1 MQTKTENRLPLQLF
15 PSNLINPKSKWLAM
29 ESAMP
34 WQDIEEHLEDL
45 FEERGRN
52 AIPVRWI
59 VGALIIQAERKTSDR
74 ETMEDIMEM
83 PMLQYFLG
91 LDEYVMD
98 PLFDFSL
105 LCKYR
110 QRIGIDI
117 AKEMIEILLTHHKV
131 IGRTPNVEVTHEGS
145 LSIDATV
152 MPVNITYPTD
162 LKLLNQVREKTE
174 ELIDIGQAQAKE
186 DPKPRT
192 YREEARTEYLKYAK
206 AKRLTINKRRT
217 SLRIQL
223 QYIRRNIETID
234 SRVESGVYAF
244 SEDQMT
250 EFSTC
255 KEIFRQQTHLWETKA
270 KHIDDRIVSLHQPH
284 IRCIVRGKAGAP
296 YEFGPKVALSK
307 VNGFVHIDEI
317 SFDNFNEGQTL
328 PSIVHRYKELHGVY
342 PISVRAD
349 KIYQTRENKKFC
361 AGLGIRLSGKP
372 LGRPKNEP
380 DPTSE
385 ELRKED
391 FVKRLEVEGVI
402 GVLKNKYGL
411 DTIMTKL
418 PESQKASIGL
428 VFFAMNLHQ
437 VLSFTPFS
445 TSLEML
451 VLSLEHNQV
460 DHVFESER
468 QRFEI

>member
-1 MQTKTENRLPLQLF
+1 MQTKTENRLPLSMF
-15 PSNLINPKSKWLAM
+15 PKHLINTKSKWYTLATLV
-29 ESAMP
+29 P
-34 WQDIEEHLEDL
+34 WSEYEELLGDL
-45 FEERGRN
+45 FADSGRN

-59 VGALIIQAERKTSDR
+59 LGSFLIQAIKKTSDR
-74 ETMEDIMEM
+74 ETLEDIMET
-83 PMLQYFLG
+83 PMFQYFLG
-91 LDEYVMD
+91 LDEYVMK

-110 QRIGIDI
+110 QRIGLDVV
-117 AKEMIEILLTHHKV
+117 KEMIEILLRQHNI
-131 IGRTPNVEVTHEGS
+131 IGRTPKDGVAHEGS

-174 ELIDIGQAQAKE
+174 ELIDVGQAQAKE

-206 AKRLTINKRRT
+206 AKRLTMNKRR
-217 SLRIQL
+217 SALRIQL
-223 QYIRRNIETID
+223 QYIKRNIERID
-234 SRVESGVYAF
+234 SRVQSGVYAF
-244 SEDQMT
+244 SKDQMI

-255 KEIFRQQTHLWETKA
+255 KEIFRQQTHLWETKTTR
-270 KHIDDRIVSLHQPH
+270 IDDRIVSLHQPH

-307 VNGFVHIDEI
+307 VNGFIHIDEI

-328 PSIVHRYKELHGVY
+328 PSIVNRYKELHGVY

-385 ELRKED
+385 EFRKED
-391 FVKRLEVEGVI
+391 FLKRLEIEGVI
-402 GVLKNKYGL
+402 GVLKTKYGL

-428 VFFAMNLHQ
+428 VFLATNLQQ

-451 VLSLEHNQV
+451 VLPLEHNQI

-468 QRFEI
+468 WVFNF

>member
-15 PSNLINPKSKWLAM
+15 PSNLINTKSKWYAMAALVPWSEYEELLA
-29 ESAMP
+29 
-34 WQDIEEHLEDL
+34 DL
-45 FEERGRN
+45 FADCGRN

-59 VGALIIQAERKTSDR
+59 LGSFLIQAIKKTSDR
-74 ETMEDIMEM
+74 ETMEDIMET

-91 LDEYVMD
+91 LDEYLME

-117 AKEMIEILLTHHKV
+117 AKEMIEILLRHHQV
-131 IGRTPNVEVTHEGS
+131 IGRTPKDGVTHEGS

-174 ELIDIGQAQAKE
+174 ELIDLGQKQAKE

-217 SLRIQL
+217 ALRIQL

-234 SRVESGVYAF
+234 LRIKSGVYTLN
-244 SEDQMT
+244 EDQMT

-255 KEIFRQQTHLWETKA
+255 KEIFRQQNQLWKTKT

-307 VNGFVHIDEI
+307 VNGFIHIDAI

-328 PSIVHRYKELHGVY
+328 PSIVYRYKELHGVY
-342 PISVRAD
+342 PVSVRAD

-372 LGRPKNEP
+372 LGRPKNDP

-391 FVKRLEVEGVI
+391 FLKRLEVEGVI
-402 GVLKNKYGL
+402 GVLKTKYGL

-428 VFFAMNLHQ
+428 VFLATNLQQ
-437 VLSFTPFS
+437 VLSFTPLS

-451 VLSLEHNQV
+451 VLPLEHNQIN
-460 DHVFESER
+460 HVFESER
-468 QRFEI
+468 WVFDF

>member
-15 PSNLINPKSKWLAM
+15 PQNLINPKSKWFGM
-29 ESAMP
+29 EALMP
-34 WQDIEEHLEDL
+34 WSDIEERLADL
-45 FEERGRN
+45 FEDRGRN

-59 VGALIIQAERKTSDR
+59 IGALIIQAERKTSDR
-74 ETMEDIMEM
+74 ETLEDIMET

-91 LDEYVMD
+91 LDDFLMD

-131 IGRTPNVEVTHEGS
+131 IGLTPKEGVTHEGS
-145 LSIDATV
+145 LSIDATTI
-152 MPVNITYPTD
+152 PVNITYPTD
-162 LKLLNQVREKTE
+162 LKLLNQVREATE
-174 ELIDIGQAQAKE
+174 KIIDECHEQGKE

-192 YREEARTEYLKYAK
+192 YREEARTQYLKYAK
-206 AKRLTINKRRT
+206 AKKLSINNRRT
-217 SLRIQL
+217 SLRKQL
-223 QYIRRNIETID
+223 QYIKRNLETID
-234 SRVESGVYAF
+234 LRVQSGFYTLN
-244 SEDQMT
+244 EDQTTVLMT
-250 EFSTC
+250 C
-255 KEIFRQQTHLWETKA
+255 REIFDQQTTMWETKTNR
-270 KHIDDRIVSLHQPH
+270 IDDRIVSLYQPH

-296 YEFGPKVALSK
+296 YEFGPKVAVSK

-328 PSIVHRYKELHGVY
+328 PSIVERYKELHGVY

-349 KIYQTRENKKFC
+349 KIYQTRDNKKFC
-361 AGLGIRLSGKP
+361 TGLGIRLSGKP
-372 LGRPKNEP
+372 LGRPKNEL
-380 DPTSE
+380 DPTSI

-391 FVKRLEVEGVI
+391 FVKRLEIEGVI
-402 GVLKNKYGL
+402 GVLKTRYGFDKL
-411 DTIMTKL
+411 MTRL

-437 VLSFTPFS
+437 VLSFAPF
-445 TSLEML
+445 LDRFEML
-451 VLSLEHNQV
+451 VLSLEHNQT

-468 QRFEI
+468 VCFEI